1 MIIRILTCLVIGTLL
16 LHASAFGQGVK
27 QTSVPLGNAL
37 DYALQH
43 GSLIGSN
50 TKPFHLKVHV
60 FESTNPESDYRAEI
74 EEFWVSDTQWRRSID
89 SPDFKQTII
98 NDHDQISEVD
108 NGDYYPLWLKRVL
121 TALLDPVPNRQHWNQ
136 LGAQITQIT
145 LPNGMRSDACAREK
159 FKIGSDTVQNDAFA
173 NVCFDGEGLLKF
185 VGSPGYGME
194 FHDYK
199 KFEKRIVPR
208 TLREDPES
216 GTTIMSNVVLLDELK
231 KPDPSLFTV
240 TQPTPAEK
248 RIQSVVV
255 SQNVVESSVVGGP
268 AIVWPPVGS
277 GKTAG
282 LLSMYVSVD
291 RMGNVREAYP
301 LNSDNAGLQDAAR
314 DQLLKWKLKPVMV
327 NGIPVQAES
336 ALSFKFE
343 TQIAGASKEQTGA
356 NTVQKMVGE
365 GGNSKASIA
374 PPDRVR
380 VSQGVTAGLIISKVQ
395 PVYPAEARAARVEGT
410 VILSAVI
417 GKDGSI
423 ANLEVISG
431 PAPLVDAAVDAVK
444 QWKYRPYMLLGQPV
458 KVDTQITVNF
468 QLH

>member
-1 MIIRILTCLVIGTLL
+1 MLIIPRMIAFRILTCLVIGILL
-16 LHASAFGQGVK
+16 LHASAFGQGIK

-60 FESTNPESDYRAEI
+60 FESTNPQSDYRAEI

-89 SPDFKQTII
+89 TPEFKQTIVS
-98 NDHDQISEVD
+98 DHDQISEAD
-108 NGDYYPLWLKRVL
+108 SGDYYPLWLKGVL
-121 TALLDPVPNRQHWNQ
+121 TALFDPVPNRQHWNQ

-199 KFEKRIVPR
+199 KFEKRMVPR
-208 TLREDPES
+208 TLRDDPEP
-216 GTTIMSNVVLLDELK
+216 GTTIMANVVLLDELK

-240 TQPTPAEK
+240 AQPTPAEK

-255 SQNVVESSVVGGP
+255 SQNIVESAVVGSP
-268 AIVWPPVGS
+268 VIVWPRVGS

-291 RMGNVREAYP
+291 RTGNVREAYP

-314 DQLLKWKLKPVMV
+314 DQLLKWKLKPMAV
-327 NGIPVQAES
+327 NGFRCKPS
-336 ALSFKFE
+336 LRFHL
-343 TQIAGASKEQTGA
+343 
-356 NTVQKMVGE
+356 
-365 GGNSKASIA
+365 NSK
-374 PPDRVR
+374 PRL
-380 VSQGVTAGLIISKVQ
+380 G
-395 PVYPAEARAARVEGT
+395 
-410 VILSAVI
+410 
-417 GKDGSI
+417 
-423 ANLEVISG
+423 
-431 PAPLVDAAVDAVK
+431 PLVSSNRQK
-444 QWKYRPYMLLGQPV
+444 LILFRKSLGEAGIRRLRLRLPSEYE
-458 KVDTQITVNF
+458 F
-468 QLH
+468 HRASLRG